1 MHFKSAPSPARQHE
15 IAPQEYSIP
24 TAVGTSAALAPLT
37 RDDTLAYFFDLKI
50 SDHYYLNKR

>member
-1 MHFKSAPSPARQHE
+1 MHFKSALSPARQHE

-37 RDDTLAYFFDLKI
+37 RDDTLAYF
-50 SDHYYLNKR
+50 S